1 MTGLSPSALPAA
13 VSTAG
18 PSGLAACPAA
28 IQEAG
33 FASVFGEH
41 SAFASRPGTEAG
53 LPTSAEA
60 ELPEIDITGT
70 LLSEF
75 AQADGTVPEV
85 AGWPESAI
93 VPEPADTLVKGSP
106 PAQVLTDHAANLMR
120 IRLDLTQEAS
130 ATRAEGAQ
138 SGRNRAA
145 GQSDTVEMD
154 KPVPG
159 VTAAAPAPQGFDAA
173 FGAVDPP
180 SAGDVQLTETG
191 AEGGDP
197 TGTHA
202 TQEARRG
209 GSESVL
215 LHRTA
220 NAPPPAERQILA
232 AISATPSGR
241 TEILLDPQDL
251 GRVRLSLEGD
261 ESALVLTIQAE
272 RGDTADLLRRNADLL
287 LQEFRQAG
295 YQNLTFSFTD
305 QGHAAADQQ
314 SAGAD
319 IGLDDADLTA
329 ELVADLSS
337 PRTALGSL
345 DLRL

>member
-1 MTGLSPSALPAA
+1 MPLD
-13 VSTAG
+13 
-18 PSGLAACPAA
+18 
-28 IQEAG
+28 
-33 FASVFGEH
+33 
-41 SAFASRPGTEAG
+41 
-53 LPTSAEA
+53 
-60 ELPEIDITGT
+60 PEMIG
-70 LLSEF
+70 
-75 AQADGTVPEV
+75 
-85 AGWPESAI
+85 
-93 VPEPADTLVKGSP
+93 
-106 PAQVLTDHAANLMR
+106 R
-120 IRLDLTQEAS
+120 TQ
-130 ATRAEGAQ
+130 AEGAPP
-138 SGRNRAA
+138 GRNRAS
-145 GQSDTVEMD
+145 GRSDTVDMD
-154 KPVPG
+154 KPGPV
-159 VTAAAPAPQGFDAA
+159 VSAAAQAQPGFDAA
-173 FGAVDPP
+173 FGVVDPSTP
-180 SAGDVQLTETG
+180 GDVQLTEAG
-191 AEGGDP
+191 AGGGDP
-197 TGTHA
+197 TATHA

-209 GSESVL
+209 GSEAVL
-215 LHRTA
+215 LHRAA